1 MGALGGKDFGLANRC
16 NRWSSGETLHVRGGL
31 AGGRLMGATF
41 YAFIEYDD
49 GPEYYPASTVPD
61 PFAQETDR
69 VIDLTTNVGL
79 SHAKD
84 YRFMGAIGGPRNPDG
99 VEPLIRPRGLPPNVN
114 WRIAEEFD
122 GDPMV
127 GWLTLPEIEA
137 ALTHARLGQEELSYG
152 VRVTLGIMRLLQ
164 GRLGA
169 DRVRLVFE
177 MSD

>member
-1 MGALGGKDFGLANRC
+1 M
-16 NRWSSGETLHVRGGL
+16 
-31 AGGRLMGATF
+31 GGRLMGATI

-49 GPEYYPASTVPD
+49 APEYYPAGSIPD
-61 PFAQETDR
+61 PFVQETDTL
-69 VIDLTTNVGL
+69 IDLTSNVGL

-99 VEPLIRPRGLPPNVN
+99 VDPLIRPRGLPPHVN
-114 WRIAEEFD
+114 RKIAKKFGGDD
-122 GDPMV
+122 GVV

-137 ALTHARLGQEELSYG
+137 ALTHARLSREELSYG
-152 VRVTLGIMRLLQ
+152 LQVTLGIMGLLKD
-164 GRLGA
+164 RLGA

>member
-1 MGALGGKDFGLANRC
+1 MSDTRRIGWISGEILQDRSGLA
-16 NRWSSGETLHVRGGL
+16 RG
-31 AGGRLMGATF
+31 RHMGATL

-49 GPEYYPASTVPD
+49 SPEYYPAGSVPE
-61 PFAQETDR
+61 PFSQETDR
-69 VIDLTTNVGL
+69 VIDLTMNVGL

-99 VEPLIRPRGLPPNVN
+99 VVPLTRPKGLPSNVN
-114 WRIAEEFD
+114 WRIAEAFD
-122 GDPMV
+122 GEDPMV

-137 ALTHARLGQEELSYG
+137 AMTHARLDREELSHG
-152 VRVTLGIMRLLQ
+152 LLVTLDIIRLLQ
-164 GRLGA
+164 DRLGA

>member
-1 MGALGGKDFGLANRC
+1 
-16 NRWSSGETLHVRGGL
+16 
-31 AGGRLMGATF
+31 MGATI

-49 GPEYYPASTVPD
+49 SPLYYPADSVPP

-84 YRFMGAIGGPRNPDG
+84 DLFMGAIGGPRNPRG
-99 VEPLIRPRGLPPNVN
+99 ITPLIRRRGLPANVN

-122 GDPMV
+122 RDDPMV
-127 GWLTLPEIEA
+127 GWLTLPEVEA
-137 ALTHARLGQEELSYG
+137 AMSHARLDRDELSYG
-152 VRVTLGIMRLLQ
+152 VQVTLGIMSLLQ
-164 GRLGA
+164 ARLGS